1 MNSILDQGAP
11 LSDASGA
18 LQLPT
23 EVALQVLAFCRWG
36 DLARLACVQRSFA
49 PLVLESA
56 TSSDR
61 SASSNAMRWD
71 LAQSLLRG
79 TGGLAVNKPKAVH
92 LLKELAGVPVDPE
105 THAPVVVTAAAA
117 PPTDDNSDSGAPR
130 EAGFAPAMRL
140 IADLYLDGEILAP
153 AVTASE
159 ASASD
164 IPTPSTPSSSSSDGT
179 TADDATAAAANSARQ
194 STPNAALGVRWLQ
207 SAFEMGDDVDAAHD
221 LALLYEHGRRSVE
234 LDVVRA
240 AEWLLRAAE
249 KGHVEA
255 MAEIGLCYELGCGVP
270 QNDEHALDW
279 YMKAAEKGSLV
290 AKYSVGEA
298 FEEARGV
305 PMSLEEA
312 CLWYHKA
319 AREGDDDAKDAL
331 RRLRD
336 VARIVLPGVGALLDG

>member
-11 LSDASGA
+11 LSDATGA

-23 EVALQVLAFCRWG
+23 EVAEQVLAFCRWG

-56 TSSDR
+56 SSSDR

-105 THAPVVVTAAAA
+105 THAPVIVTAAAA
-117 PPTDDNSDSGAPR
+117 PPTDGSSVSGAPR

-153 AVTASE
+153 AMPAAE

-164 IPTPSTPSSSSSDGT
+164 VPTPSSSDGA
-179 TADDATAAAANSARQ
+179 TADGATAAATNSARK

-207 SAFEMGDDVDAAHD
+207 SAFEVGNDVDAAHD
-221 LALLYEHGRRSVE
+221 LALLYEHGHRSVE